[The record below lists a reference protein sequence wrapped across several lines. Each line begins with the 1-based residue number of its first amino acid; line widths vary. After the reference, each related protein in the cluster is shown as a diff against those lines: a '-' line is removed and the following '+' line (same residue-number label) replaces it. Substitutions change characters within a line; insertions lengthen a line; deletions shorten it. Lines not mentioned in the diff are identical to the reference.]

1 MAVPVVSL
9 LYARKLND
17 ERRKKR
23 VIHGDC
29 DCGGDLLRAW

>member
-9 LYARKLND
+9 LYARTLDD
-17 ERRKKR
+17 ERWKKR

-29 DCGGDLLRAW
+29 GGGGDLLRAW